1 MEYISNF
8 IYPIKESIVDYVQ
21 TLPKDCIGKSVI
33 LNTLESSFDFNPN
46 SIVLLGVP
54 EDRTALQNEGT
65 GQDLDIIRTQ
75 FYKLFKGNWN
85 LALYD
90 LGDVIPGESFADTEI
105 ALQEIVAF
113 LLRHKM
119 LPIILGGS
127 HALTYASY
135 RAFDKLEQKVNLAVV
150 DAKFD
155 LGSIDTSLD
164 SQSYLTKIVMEKP
177 NNLFNYTNI
186 GYQTFLNSQEEINLL
201 QSLLFEANRL
211 GDVKNDIELV
221 EPVLRETDFL
231 SIDMSAVRK
240 VDAPANNNAIISGLS
255 AEDICK
261 ITRYAGISD
270 KLSVLG
276 IYEYNASKDIDFIT
290 AELIAQMLWYFIE
303 GVNFRSYEF
312 PSRDLKNFKKYIVII
327 DDETI
332 QFYKSDLSGRWWMEI
347 NVKDDTKTRRQT
359 LIPCTYSDYLTAN
372 RQEVPERWY
381 VNRKKID

>member
-8 IYPIKESIVDYVQ
+8 IHPIKESIVDFVHA
-21 TLPKDCIGKSVI
+21 LPKDCIGRSLV
-33 LNTLESSFDFNPN
+33 LNTLNSSFDFVPN
-46 SIVLLGVP
+46 SIVFLGVP
-54 EDRTALQNEGT
+54 EDRTALHNDGT
-65 GQDLDIIRTQ
+65 GQDLDIIRKQ
-75 FYKLFKGNWN
+75 FYKLYKGNWN
-85 LALYD
+85 LSIYD
-90 LGDVIPGESFADTEI
+90 LGDVIPGESFTDTEI
-105 ALQEIVAF
+105 ALIEIVAF

-119 LPIILGGS
+119 LPIIIGGS

-135 RAFDKLEQKVNLAVV
+135 RAFDQLEQKVNLAVV

-155 LGSIDTSLD
+155 LGNIDTSMD

-186 GYQTFLNSQEEINLL
+186 AYQTFLNSQDEINLL
-201 QSLLFEANRL
+201 QSLLFEAYRL

-231 SIDMSAVRK
+231 SIDISAVRK
-240 VDAPANNNAIISGLS
+240 ADAPANKNATISGLS

-276 IYEYNASKDIDFIT
+276 VYEYNASKDADFIT

-312 PSRDLKNFKKYIVII
+312 PSKGLKNFKKYIVII
-327 DDETI
+327 DDETL

-347 NVKDDTKTRRQT
+347 NVKDDNKTRRQT

-381 VNRKKID
+381 VNRKKLD

>member
-8 IYPIKESIVDYVQ
+8 IHPIKESIVDFVHA
-21 TLPKDCIGKSVI
+21 LPKDCIGRSLV
-33 LNTLESSFDFNPN
+33 LNTLNSSFDFVPN
-46 SIVLLGVP
+46 SIVFLGVP
-54 EDRTALQNEGT
+54 EDRTALHNDGT
-65 GQDLDIIRTQ
+65 GQDLDIIRKQ
-75 FYKLFKGNWN
+75 FYKLYKGNWN
-85 LALYD
+85 LSIYD
-90 LGDVIPGESFADTEI
+90 LGDVIPGESFTDTEI
-105 ALQEIVAF
+105 ALIEIVAF

-119 LPIILGGS
+119 LPIIIGGS

-135 RAFDKLEQKVNLAVV
+135 RAFDQLEQKVNLAVV

-155 LGSIDTSLD
+155 LGNIDTSMD

-186 GYQTFLNSQEEINLL
+186 AYQTFLNSQDEINLL
-201 QSLLFEANRL
+201 QSLLFEAYRL

-240 VDAPANNNAIISGLS
+240 ADAPANKNATISGLS

-276 IYEYNASKDIDFIT
+276 VYEYNASKDADFIT

-312 PSRDLKNFKKYIVII
+312 PSKGLKNFKKYIVII
-327 DDETI
+327 DDETL

-347 NVKDDTKTRRQT
+347 NVKDDNKTRRQT

-381 VNRKKID
+381 VNRKKLD